1 MRDITNI
8 APGLVNAACPA
19 PGIATAGQPSAE
31 HLEDLARE
39 GYGTVMDLRTP
50 DEDRGFAE
58 PEAVRE
64 AGMEYVSLP
73 LESQA
78 SAFGE
83 SAFDRFRELMK
94 DSGESPILV
103 HCRTAARVEPLMFA
117 YLILDRGY
125 SRQDSEEAV
134 KGIGAR
140 KEELHD
146 RALNYLRKL
155 KAF

>member
-1 MRDITNI
+1 MRDITEI
-8 APGLVNAACPA
+8 APGLVNAARPA

-31 HLEDLARE
+31 HLEALARE
-39 GYGTVMDLRTP
+39 GYGTVIDLRTP

-78 SAFGE
+78 SAFGD
-83 SAFDRFRELMK
+83 SAFDSFRESMK

-103 HCRTAARVEPLMFA
+103 HCRTAARAEPLMFA

-134 KGIGAR
+134 KEMGAR

-146 RALNYLRKL
+146 RALDYLRQRN
-155 KAF
+155 AV